1 MPESQNLELKE
12 TLKIS
17 SLSFLIDITYHFH
30 FHYVPSA
37 AIYSELRIKQ
47 ERHEKWEPVR
57 LCDGLRLLIYFEADR
72 VSLSGQCH
80 YFQTT
85 ATISRPH

>member
-37 AIYSELRIKQ
+37 ALYSELRINK
-47 ERHEKWEPVR
+47 RDMK
-57 LCDGLRLLIYFEADR
+57 
-72 VSLSGQCH
+72 
-80 YFQTT
+80 
-85 ATISRPH
+85 SRTQWGYVMA